1 MKITE
6 RSFYW
11 QYGGTREHSQV
22 FVSSEK
28 LGNRVKHLGNKK
40 ADYKLE
46 RLEFCWNGLKT
57 ATL

>member
-1 MKITE
+1 MKISE

-28 LGNRVKHLGNKK
+28 QGNRVKHSGNKK
-40 ADYKLE
+40 TDYKLY
-46 RLEFCWNGLKT
+46 RLEFYCNGLKT